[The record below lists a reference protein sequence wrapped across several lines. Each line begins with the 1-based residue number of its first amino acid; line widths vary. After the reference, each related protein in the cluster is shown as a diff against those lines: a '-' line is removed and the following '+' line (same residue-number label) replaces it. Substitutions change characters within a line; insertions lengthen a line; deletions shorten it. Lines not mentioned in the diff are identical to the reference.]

1 MIFFILHQDVVIK
14 QLEKYWNETGI
25 YENALFFV
33 LVIMGKLVTCSGFV

>member
-25 YENALFFV
+25 YENVLFFV
-33 LVIMGKLVTCSGFV
+33 LVIMGKLVTEDLFS